1 MIDNVKLI
9 VYDDFEQLINKDT
22 GEVLASGYRLR
33 AEDVLFALGCRFD
46 IELRE
51 D

>member
-22 GEVLASGYRLR
+22 GEVLVSGHRLR
-33 AEDVLFALGCRFD
+33 AEDILFALGYRFD
-46 IELRE
+46 IEYRE